1 MVGYRPQLKR
11 ELDVLV
17 DVDVKAFRARK
28 AAAKAAKVA
37 GRQNAS
43 ATVAGL
49 VDEKKEQ

>member
-28 AAAKAAKVA
+28 AAEKAAKEARKQSA
-37 GRQNAS
+37 G
-43 ATVAGL
+43 ATIAAL
-49 VDEKKEQ
+49 VEEKKEQ